1 MPAPQQY
8 LGRPDV
14 QRLPSGLLRI
24 TRYLKVTGDG
34 VKAANIGTTL
44 PAYGTADAEYSDAF
58 LIEQSV
64 QRIAPQAT
72 DQTIALVFQQ
82 LAEAALT
89 ATNDSTESTTFDG
102 RRVKRLSYLC
112 KVAQA
117 DGLKGAVGTVDGNGK
132 LFQVDV
138 QKGPVV
144 AVVTRF
150 YIENTAAGFVLSD
163 QTDYQN
169 NGKLTVRTIR
179 TVASAAATPSGYTA
193 TGTSESNQ
201 DGYTVYTSS
210 FARGN
215 GVISQEVEKR
225 EGTLEITNRV
235 TLVPAA
241 DADPA
246 EPANLI
252 SRQERDADGYRV
264 FTDRF
269 ISAGSGQS
277 SYVERTRSDGSSEV
291 TIVEIG
297 ATQTVPSTPAGYYA
311 VAKRHDPQAGGY
323 YQNQGTFIKPPADRT
338 FKKQVNFSMPGVA
351 YVGGGLLVLDPPI
364 SRTVLADVSVSFA
377 NAQLSTTP
385 YSVSRYAGY
394 HEAYKRS
401 EDGVVVTNQRGLGGY
416 VGDSS
421 YLLAGTGTFNGV
433 PVDYANATV
442 TASSPNA
449 RPLGSTVLSVD
460 NDIYLVDLS
469 GTVIYRRE
477 VATYTF

>member
-1 MPAPQQY
+1 MPAPKQY
-8 LGRPDV
+8 VGRPDV

-34 VKAANIGTTL
+34 VKAANIATTL
-44 PAYGTADAEYSDAF
+44 PAYGTADEEYPDAF
-58 LIEQSV
+58 LVDQSL
-64 QRIAPQAT
+64 QRIAQQAT
-72 DQTIALVFQQ
+72 DQQAVLVFQQ
-82 LAEAALT
+82 LADAVLT

-117 DGLKGAVGTVDGNGK
+117 DGLKGVVGTVDGNGK

-179 TVASAAATPSGYTA
+179 TVASAAATPGGYTA

-201 DGYTVYTSS
+201 DGYTVYTST

-215 GVISQEVEKR
+215 GVISEEVEKR

-235 TLVPAA
+235 TLVPAG
-241 DADPA
+241 DPDPA
-246 EPANLI
+246 APSNLI

-269 ISAGSGQS
+269 ISAGSGQV
-277 SYVERTRSDGSSEV
+277 SYVERTRGDGSFEV
-291 TIVEIG
+291 TIVEVG
-297 ATQTVPSTPAGYYA
+297 AAQTVPATPVGYYA
-311 VAKRHDPQAGGY
+311 VAKRHEPQPGGY
-323 YQNQGTFIKPPADRT
+323 YQNQGTYIKPPVDRT

-351 YVGGGLLVLDPPI
+351 AVGGGQLVLDPPI
-364 SRTVLADVSVSFA
+364 SRTVLADVAVSYS
-377 NAQLSTTP
+377 NTQETSTP
-385 YSVSRYAGY
+385 YSVTRYAGY
-394 HEAYKRS
+394 YEAYKRT

-416 VGDSS
+416 VGDSN
-421 YLLAGTGTFNGV
+421 YLLAGAGNFNGV

-442 TASSPNA
+442 VASAPTT
-449 RPLGSTVLSVD
+449 RPAGSTVLSVD
-460 NDIYLVDLS
+460 NDIYLVALDGS
-469 GTVIYRRE
+469 VIYRRE
-477 VATYTF
+477 KATYTF